1 MKTIQELQ
9 RELEAHPKEYSYY
22 RALADAFVDNNEP
35 AEAIHVFER
44 YLEIDT
50 TNAEVYNNLG
60 TLYFILKDAQKA
72 EQFLIDGLKKDP
84 SNLDI
89 ICNLRDVYAQVG
101 RLDASLGMIER
112 YAEITKD
119 PKVYRELAE
128 TYKKF
133 GNYQKMIEMEQK
145 YYLFGE
151 KA

>member
-22 RALADAFVDNNEP
+22 RALADAYVDNNE
-35 AEAIHVFER
+35 ASEAIRIFEL
-44 YLEIDT
+44 YLTVDNK
-50 TNAEVYNNLG
+50 NAEVYNNLG
-60 TLYFILKDAQKA
+60 TLYFILKDAQTA
-72 EQFLIDGLKKDP
+72 EKYLIDGLQKDP
-84 SNLDI
+84 TNLDI

-101 RLDASLGMIER
+101 RFDASIGMVER
-112 YAEITKD
+112 YAEVTKD
-119 PKVYRELAE
+119 PKVFKELAE

-133 GNYQKMIEMEQK
+133 GNYQKMLEMEQK